1 MKFIKQSIPGVF
13 LIEPKVHG
21 DHRGYFVETY
31 RQDRF
36 IEETGQDIQFIQDNE
51 SKSQRGVLRGLH
63 YQLPPYAQSKLVRV
77 VEGEVLDVAVDVRV
91 GSPYFGHHVAARL
104 SGENKRQLF
113 IPSGFAHGF
122 VVLSE
127 SAIFS
132 YKVDK
137 LYAPEYEHAIK
148 WNDPGI
154 GVDWPLTEPMLSEK
168 DSNAPDLADIPK
180 EMLPLF

>member
-1 MKFIKQSIPGVF
+1 MF

-21 DHRGYFVETY
+21 DQRGYFLETY

-36 IEETGQDIQFIQDNE
+36 FDETGKNIQFIQDNE

-63 YQLPPYAQSKLVRV
+63 YQLPPFAQNKLVRV
-77 VEGEVLDVAVDVRV
+77 VDGEVLDVAVDVRV
-91 GSPYFGHHVAARL
+91 GSPYFGQHVFAFL
-104 SGENKRQLF
+104 SGENKHQLF

-122 VVLSE
+122 IVLSE
-127 SAIFS
+127 TAVFS

-148 WNDPGI
+148 WNDKNIGI
-154 GVDWPLTEPMLSEK
+154 DWPVKEPMLSEK
-168 DSNAPDLADIPK
+168 DSKAPSLESISK
-180 EMLPLF
+180 EMLPIF